1 MRDRFDH
8 TLERKLDTK
17 PGVGVAQRL
26 GIVTGPGR
34 RREWPS
40 TEKARII
47 VESLT
52 PGANVSEVARRNGL
66 SPQQLFGW
74 RRETREL
81 FAQDR
86 DAAHT
91 PSATGA
97 VQPSP
102 STRAVATSRTTVLA
116 STVVPAFVPIVVA
129 AGGST
134 PQPNEADA
142 AQRIASR
149 SGAID
154 VIEIAIGRTIVRVV
168 GHVDADALRTVI
180 EIIRRFACS

>member
-17 PGVGVAQRL
+17 PGGVVVVGPRF

-34 RREWPS
+34 RREWPAS
-40 TEKARII
+40 EKARII

-52 PGANVSEVARRNGL
+52 PGANVSEVARRNGV

-81 FAQDR
+81 FAQNR
-86 DAAHT
+86 GAAQAT
-91 PSATGA
+91 SATGA
-97 VQPSP
+97 AP
-102 STRAVATSRTTVLA
+102 
-116 STVVPAFVPIVVA
+116 TVVPAFVPIVVA

-149 SGAID
+149 SGATGT
-154 VIEIAIGRTIVRVV
+154 IEIAVGRTIVRVV
-168 GHVDADALRTVI
+168 GRVDADALQTVI